1 MKYTKQYKVLIIIL
15 VIIGIVSSNFIW
27 YKLYSREKEKLKQAI
42 IPSLKDD
49 YFTNQLILSKKE
61 SNESIYNYEDI
72 LEVYYKSLKYSFI
85 INNFPLVKQNPDY
98 PNGCEVASATR
109 LLKHYGINIDMKE
122 YVDNYLPK
130 KEVYE
135 EDGLRYGPDPSQ
147 YYAGNP
153 SDSSRGWGTFLPVI
167 KNSLYTIFKDKLPAE
182 TVGHVYTSEDKLPLE
197 EYVQTGNP
205 VLTWTTVDYSE
216 AKDIYEWFS
225 YDKSRTYTYPKK
237 AHVVVIVGMDKDYY
251 YLNDPLKDEKAIKVL
266 RETFDKSYDSMGRQA
281 LYIEITNIY
290 ELKDATNEYSVIK

>member
-72 LEVYYKSLKYSFI
+72 LDVYYNSLKYSFI

-98 PNGCEVASATR
+98 PNGCEVASATM
-109 LLKHYGINIDMKE
+109 LLEHYGINIDMKE

-135 EDGLRYGPDPSQ
+135 ENGLRYGPDPSQ

-153 SDSSRGWGTFLPVI
+153 SDSSRGWGTFIPVI

-182 TVGHVYTSEDKLPLE
+182 TVGHVYTSENKLPLE

-251 YLNDPLKDEKAIKVL
+251 YLNDPLKDKKAIKVL

>member
-61 SNESIYNYEDI
+61 NNESIYNYEDI

-98 PNGCEVASATR
+98 PNGCEVASATM

-251 YLNDPLKDEKAIKVL
+251 YLNDPLKDKKAIKVL

>member
-61 SNESIYNYEDI
+61 SNESVYNYEDI

-98 PNGCEVASATR
+98 PNGCEVASATM
-109 LLKHYGINIDMKE
+109 LLEHYGINIDMKE

-135 EDGLRYGPDPSQ
+135 ENGLRYGPDPSQ

-281 LYIEITNIY
+281 LYIEISNIY

>member
-1 MKYTKQYKVLIIIL
+1 MKYTKQYKILIIIL
-15 VIIGIVSSNFIW
+15 VIIGILSSNFIW

-61 SNESIYNYEDI
+61 SSESIYNYEDI

-98 PNGCEVASATR
+98 PNGCEVASATM
-109 LLKHYGINIDMKE
+109 LLEHYGINIDMKE

>member
-15 VIIGIVSSNFIW
+15 VIIGIISSNFIW

-61 SNESIYNYEDI
+61 SDESIYNYEDI
-72 LEVYYKSLKYSFI
+72 LDVYYNSLKYSFI

-98 PNGCEVASATR
+98 PNGCEVASATM
-109 LLKHYGINIDMKE
+109 LLKYYGINIDMKE

-153 SDSSRGWGTFLPVI
+153 GDSSRGWGTFLPVI
-167 KNSLYTIFKDKLPAE
+167 KNSLYTIFKDKLPAD

-237 AHVVVIVGMDKDYY
+237 AHVVVIVGMDKKYY

-266 RETFDKSYDSMGRQA
+266 RKEFDKSYDSMGRQA

-290 ELKDATNEYSVIK
+290 ELKDLTKEYSVIK

>member
-98 PNGCEVASATR
+98 PNGCEVASATM

-135 EDGLRYGPDPSQ
+135 ENGLRYGPDPSQ

>member
-15 VIIGIVSSNFIW
+15 VIIGIISSNFIW
-27 YKLYSREKEKLKQAI
+27 YKIYSREKEKLKQAI

-61 SNESIYNYEDI
+61 SYESIYYYEDI
-72 LEVYYKSLKYSFI
+72 LDVYYNSLKYSFI

-98 PNGCEVASATR
+98 PNGCEVASATM

-167 KNSLYTIFKDKLPAE
+167 KNSLYTIFKDKLPAD

-237 AHVVVIVGMDKDYY
+237 AHVVVIVGMDKKYY

-266 RETFDKSYDSMGRQA
+266 RKEFDKSYDSMGRQA

-290 ELKDATNEYSVIK
+290 ELKDLTKEYSVIK

>member
-15 VIIGIVSSNFIW
+15 VIIGIVFSNFIW

-98 PNGCEVASATR
+98 PNGCEVASATM

-135 EDGLRYGPDPSQ
+135 ENGLRYGPDPSQ

-251 YLNDPLKDEKAIKVL
+251 YLNDPLKDKKAIKVL

>member
-61 SNESIYNYEDI
+61 SNESVYNYEDI

-98 PNGCEVASATR
+98 PNGCEVASATM
-109 LLKHYGINIDMKE
+109 LLEHYGINIDMKE

-135 EDGLRYGPDPSQ
+135 ENGLRYGPDPSQ

-251 YLNDPLKDEKAIKVL
+251 YLNDPLKDKKAIKVL

-281 LYIEITNIY
+281 LYIEISNIY

>member
-61 SNESIYNYEDI
+61 SNESNYNYEDI

-98 PNGCEVASATR
+98 PNGCEVASATM
-109 LLKHYGINIDMKE
+109 LLEHYGINIDMKE

-135 EDGLRYGPDPSQ
+135 ENGLRYGPDPSQ

-251 YLNDPLKDEKAIKVL
+251 YLNDPLKDKKAIKVL

>member
-98 PNGCEVASATR
+98 PNGCEVASATM
-109 LLKHYGINIDMKE
+109 LLEHYGINIDMKE

-153 SDSSRGWGTFLPVI
+153 SDSSRGWGTF
-167 KNSLYTIFKDKLPAE
+167 Y
-182 TVGHVYTSEDKLPLE
+182 
-197 EYVQTGNP
+197 Q
-205 VLTWTTVDYSE
+205 
-216 AKDIYEWFS
+216 
-225 YDKSRTYTYPKK
+225 
-237 AHVVVIVGMDKDYY
+237 
-251 YLNDPLKDEKAIKVL
+251 
-266 RETFDKSYDSMGRQA
+266 
-281 LYIEITNIY
+281 
-290 ELKDATNEYSVIK
+290 

>member
-61 SNESIYNYEDI
+61 SNESVYNYEDI

-98 PNGCEVASATR
+98 PNGCEVASATM
-109 LLKHYGINIDMKE
+109 LLEHYGINIDMKE

-135 EDGLRYGPDPSQ
+135 ENGLRYGPDPSQ

-251 YLNDPLKDEKAIKVL
+251 YLNDPLKDKKAIKVL

>member
-1 MKYTKQYKVLIIIL
+1 MKYTKQYKILIIIL

-61 SNESIYNYEDI
+61 RNGSIYNYEDI

-98 PNGCEVASATR
+98 PNGCEVASATM

-135 EDGLRYGPDPSQ
+135 EEGLRYGPDPSQ

-251 YLNDPLKDEKAIKVL
+251 YLNDPLKDKKAIKVL

>member
-98 PNGCEVASATR
+98 PNGCEVASATM
-109 LLKHYGINIDMKE
+109 LLKHFGINIDMKE

-251 YLNDPLKDEKAIKVL
+251 YLNDPLKDKKAIKVL

>member
-1 MKYTKQYKVLIIIL
+1 ML
-15 VIIGIVSSNFIW
+15 
-27 YKLYSREKEKLKQAI
+27 
-42 IPSLKDD
+42 
-49 YFTNQLILSKKE
+49 
-61 SNESIYNYEDI
+61 
-72 LEVYYKSLKYSFI
+72 LE
-85 INNFPLVKQNPDY
+85 
-98 PNGCEVASATR
+98 
-109 LLKHYGINIDMKE
+109 HYGINIDMKE

-135 EDGLRYGPDPSQ
+135 ENGLRYGPDPSQ

-281 LYIEITNIY
+281 LYIEISNIY

>member
-98 PNGCEVASATR
+98 PNGCEVASATM
-109 LLKHYGINIDMKE
+109 LLEHYGINIDMKE

-135 EDGLRYGPDPSQ
+135 ENGLRYGPDPSQ

-281 LYIEITNIY
+281 LYIEISNIY

>member
-61 SNESIYNYEDI
+61 RNESIYNYEDI

-98 PNGCEVASATR
+98 PNGCEVASATM

-135 EDGLRYGPDPSQ
+135 ENGLRYGPDPSQ

-251 YLNDPLKDEKAIKVL
+251 YLNDPLKDKKAIKVL

>member
-72 LEVYYKSLKYSFI
+72 LDVYYNSLKYSFI

-98 PNGCEVASATR
+98 PNGCEVASATM
-109 LLKHYGINIDMKE
+109 LLEHYGINIDMKE

-135 EDGLRYGPDPSQ
+135 ENGLRYGPDPSQ

-182 TVGHVYTSEDKLPLE
+182 TVGHVYTSENKLPLE

-251 YLNDPLKDEKAIKVL
+251 YLNDPLKDKKAIKVL

>member
-1 MKYTKQYKVLIIIL
+1 MKYTKQYKILIIIL

-98 PNGCEVASATR
+98 PNGCEVASATM

-135 EDGLRYGPDPSQ
+135 ENGLRYGPDPSQ

-251 YLNDPLKDEKAIKVL
+251 YLNDPLKDKKAIKVL

>member
-98 PNGCEVASATR
+98 PNGCEVASATM

-135 EDGLRYGPDPSQ
+135 ENGLRYGPDPSQ

-153 SDSSRGWGTFLPVI
+153 SDLSRGWGTFLPVI

>member
-98 PNGCEVASATR
+98 PNGCEVASATM
-109 LLKHYGINIDMKE
+109 LLEHYGINIDMKE

-251 YLNDPLKDEKAIKVL
+251 YLNDPLKDKKAIKVL

>member
-98 PNGCEVASATR
+98 PNGCEVASATM

-135 EDGLRYGPDPSQ
+135 ENGLRYGPDPSQ

-251 YLNDPLKDEKAIKVL
+251 YLNDPLKDKKAIKVL
-266 RETFDKSYDSMGRQA
+266 REAFDKSYDSMGRQA